1 MLNNYETGNEYCPK
15 CGESWYG
22 DCPNKPYW
30 IEYYCENPECR
41 YGVGEDFYTGD
52 RMIIRDSDRDD
63 MRELINQIRHLH
75 D

>member
-1 MLNNYETGNEYCPK
+1 MLSDYETGNEYCPK

-30 IEYYCENPECR
+30 IEYRCENPECQ
-41 YGVGEDFYTGD
+41 YAKGEDLFTGEG
-52 RMIIRDSDRDD
+52 MVIKDSKLE
-63 MRELINQIRHLH
+63 MRELINQVRHLH